1 MDTEI
6 KNAYI
11 KNAKRLAYEK
21 LIDMGKMSDKDKEEL
36 KKKNDEHVDNV
47 LKCFGIK
54 ITSNFPGSY

>member
-1 MDTEI
+1 MNIKMDTEI

-36 KKKNDEHVDNV
+36 KKKERRT
-47 LKCFGIK
+47 CR
-54 ITSNFPGSY
+54 